1 MPFEETPHAHVRVFG
16 RVVEGHGVASGR
28 TRDPRFPDG
37 TLALQWP
44 YFAAED
50 DLDLDGLHRATLNVL
65 TTPWHVDVVA
75 PWWILRGLQWH
86 PDVPPEDIALV
97 PCRAAVGQ
105 GRSARGLLYWPD
117 PATKP
122 EHHQPADVLELL
134 LPRMTGVHAGAVVRL
149 DLPASQVDVTRRPD
163 APAPAEDG

>member
-1 MPFEETPHAHVRVFG
+1 M
-16 RVVEGHGVASGR
+16 
-28 TRDPRFPDG
+28 
-37 TLALQWP
+37 
-44 YFAAED
+44 
-50 DLDLDGLHRATLNVL
+50 L

-75 PWWILRGLQWH
+75 PWWSLRGLRWH

-134 LPRMTGVHAGAVVRL
+134 LPKMTGVHAGAVVRL